1 MVDGRGKLF
10 HTPDGIEPRHVYDY
24 NNAGLMALALWFMP
38 VFENKQGTVYTAV
51 LILRDGVTF
60 KSHIIE
66 LPPAF
71 GDRMIAATS
80 LESGIA
86 GLTQFT
92 VKEFAKRIAK

>member
-1 MVDGRGKLF
+1 MVGGRGKLF
-10 HTPDGIEPRHVYDY
+10 ITPDGIEPRQVYDY
-24 NNAGLMALALWFMP
+24 NNGGLMALALWFMP

-51 LILRDGVTF
+51 LILPDGAMF
-60 KSHIIE
+60 KSHVIE

-86 GLTQFT
+86 GLIKFT
-92 VKEFAKRIAK
+92 VKEFAKRIE